1 MIGDDYDNDND
12 VGVDSKGIGNHP
24 DGNVHIK
31 VDVDADAD
39 VEDGF
44 VGLETQTRNDESQT
58 GSGSRR
64 ILLLKTLV
72 LDFGLSLIDLVTD
85 LFQAGWLKLLI
96 IFKTGSHLTP

>member
-1 MIGDDYDNDND
+1 MIGDDNDND
-12 VGVDSKGIGNHP
+12 AGVDSKGIGNLH
-24 DGNVHIK
+24 DGNVHNK
-31 VDVDADAD
+31 DDADAD

-44 VGLETQTRNDESQT
+44 VGLEKQTRNDGSQA

-96 IFKTGSHLTP
+96 NFKTGSHLTP

>member
-1 MIGDDYDNDND
+1 MIGDDNDND
-12 VGVDSKGIGNHP
+12 AGVDSKGIGNLH
-24 DGNVHIK
+24 DGNVHNK
-31 VDVDADAD
+31 DDADADADAD

-44 VGLETQTRNDESQT
+44 VGLEKQTRNDGSQT

-96 IFKTGSHLTP
+96 IFKTGSLSTP